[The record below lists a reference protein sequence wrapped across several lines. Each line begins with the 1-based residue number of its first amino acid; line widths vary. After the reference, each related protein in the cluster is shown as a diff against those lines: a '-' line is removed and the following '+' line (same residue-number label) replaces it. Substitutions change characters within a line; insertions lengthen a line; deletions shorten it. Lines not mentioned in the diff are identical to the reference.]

1 MPARKMRI
9 ELFDDSGNKYSVSF
23 EGKLTR
29 EKAVHL
35 IDLVELLGGSHG
47 QADFKQPAKSKY
59 EKVQMI
65 IHNQFPMVWFNSKEV
80 QKIYEQ
86 YFKEL
91 IGLSTI
97 STYLSRMVSRGFL
110 NNKKTSKSMSYKI
123 ASKISK
129 QSITQLFR

>member
-47 QADFKQPAKSKY
+47 QADFEQPPKSKY

-65 IHNQFPMVWFNSKEV
+65 IHNQFPMIWFNSKEV

-123 ASKISK
+123 SSKISK
-129 QSITQLFR
+129 QSITQLIK

>member
-23 EGKLTR
+23 EGRLTR

-47 QADFKQPAKSKY
+47 QADLKQPPNSKY

-65 IHNQFPMVWFNSKEV
+65 INNQFPMVWFNSKEV

-110 NNKKTSKSMSYKI
+110 HNKKSSKSMSYKI
-123 ASKISK
+123 SSNISK
-129 QSITQLFR
+129 QSITQLIK